1 MGRLYA
7 NFVSPCVFSQCIELT
22 VPVRI
27 LTFLFS
33 SVDCICMLY
42 FILLR
47 PKTPLVWNSITS
59 TDANQLE
66 CIQHEFAALLCL
78 NRYFPEFVAVM
89 LKL

>member
-1 MGRLYA
+1 MGSLCA

-22 VPVRI
+22 VPVRS

-33 SVDCICMLY
+33 SVDCICMLC

-47 PKTPLVWNSITS
+47 PKTPVVWNSITS
-59 TDANQLE
+59 ADANKLE

-78 NRYFPEFVAVM
+78 DRFFPEFVVVM